1 MKNEVIKLKTKEN
14 EVIPLNSEVKTK
26 EDEMHELETSEE
38 VVENHDEIAEYEKV
52 SRKSEYRIKLD
63 NQLRELGFN
72 PTDFSTLDTR
82 VSKSNCKS

>member
-1 MKNEVIKLKTKEN
+1 MQ
-14 EVIPLNSEVKTK
+14 
-26 EDEMHELETSEE
+26 ELETAQE

-72 PTDFSTLDTR
+72 TTDFNTLET
-82 VSKSNCKS
+82 KSLKKQLQIMSMEEKLKMQTLVRKK